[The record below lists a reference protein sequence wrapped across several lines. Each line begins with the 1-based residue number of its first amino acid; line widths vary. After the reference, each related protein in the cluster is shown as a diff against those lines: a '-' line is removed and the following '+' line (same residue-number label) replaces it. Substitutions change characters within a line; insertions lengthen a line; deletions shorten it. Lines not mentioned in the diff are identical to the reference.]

1 MTELPDP
8 DPDRIQPAARGS
20 LPGDDQLANLS
31 CEQVERCAA
40 LVAAYARGHDGYR
53 DALPD
58 VARLLILA
66 GVTAR
71 AGIDGAQDNLVAA
84 WATVDAW
91 PFPRHGAPR
100 LQPR

>member
-1 MTELPDP
+1 MTEPAP
-8 DPDRIQPAARGS
+8 QPDRIQAAAKAP
-20 LPGDDQLANLS
+20 LPGDDQVANLT

-40 LVAAYARGHDGYR
+40 LVAAYTRGHDGYR

-58 VARLLILA
+58 VARLLMLA

-84 WATVDAW
+84 WVTVDAW
-91 PFPRHGAPR
+91 PFPRHGALR

>member
-1 MTELPDP
+1 MAHVPAP
-8 DPDRIQPAARGS
+8 RADRIQAAARAPF
-20 LPGDDQLANLS
+20 PGDDRAAALT

-40 LVAAYARGHDGYR
+40 LVAAYARGHEGYR

-58 VARLLILA
+58 VARLLMLA

-71 AGIDGAQDNLVAA
+71 AGLDAEESDLAAA

-100 LQPR
+100 PQPS